1 MPMGDHLLVTDAGL
15 FSSIQDFGRFGFQ
28 RFGISASGA
37 MDNVAMSLAN
47 ALVGN
52 PLGAAVIEM
61 ALVGAGFT
69 VEADGCRIAVAG
81 GDFPLLV
88 NGRPAEPWAAHDLAR
103 GDRLKLG
110 LARAG
115 ARCYLAVAG
124 GFAIEPVLGSCSTHS
139 RSAIGGLD
147 GGPLKKGD
155 ALPLNRAASDG
166 SLLELPSDHI
176 PRAGGPLRVLLGPQ
190 DDAFSPAGI
199 ETFLSSAYTIS
210 QKADRMGCQLEG
222 PVIEHRGGFNIVS
235 DGIMNGS
242 IQVPGNGRP
251 IVLLADRQST
261 GGYPKIATV
270 IGPDLYR
277 LAQRRPGDIVHF
289 RSVSEEE
296 AANIARRHA
305 EAMKAMLHAIRP
317 TRRKPGALD
326 SERLLGANLVSGV
339 VSATNEP
346 FDSSAH

>member
-1 MPMGDHLLVTDAGL
+1 MGDHLLVSNAGL

-37 MDNVAMSLAN
+37 MDDVAMRLAN

-52 PLGAAVIEM
+52 PPGAAVIEM
-61 ALVGAGFT
+61 ALVGAGLT
-69 VEADGCRIAVAG
+69 VEADVCRIAVTG
-81 GDFPLLV
+81 GDFPLLI
-88 NGRPAEPWAAHDLAR
+88 NDRPSETFAAHDLSR

-115 ARCYLAVAG
+115 ARSYLAVAG
-124 GFAIEPVLGSCSTHS
+124 GFDIEPVLGSCSTHS
-139 RSAIGGLD
+139 RSTIGGLD

-155 ALPLNRAASDG
+155 ALPLRRAAPDG
-166 SLLELPSDHI
+166 PLLELPSDRI
-176 PRAGGPLRVLLGPQ
+176 PQTDGPIRVLLGPQ
-190 DDAFSPAGI
+190 DDAFTPAGI
-199 ETFLSSAYTIS
+199 ETFLSSAYTIT
-210 QKADRMGCQLEG
+210 QKADRMGCQLDG
-222 PVIEHRGGFNIVS
+222 PVIEHKAGFNIVS

-277 LAQRRPGDIVHF
+277 LAQRRPGDTVRFH
-289 RSVSEEE
+289 SVNEDE
-296 AANIARRHA
+296 AATIARRHA
-305 EAMKAMLHAIRP
+305 EEMKAMLGAIRAIH
-317 TRRKPGALD
+317 RKPDGLD
-326 SERLLGANLVSGV
+326 SERLLGTNLVSGV

-346 FDSSAH
+346 FDPSAH

>member
-1 MPMGDHLLVTDAGL
+1 MGDHLLVSDAGL

-37 MDNVAMSLAN
+37 MDDVAMSLAN

-61 ALVGAGFT
+61 ALFGIGFI
-69 VEADGCRIAVAG
+69 VEADRCRIAVAG
-81 GDFPLLV
+81 ADFPLLV
-88 NGRPAEPWAAHDLAR
+88 NGKSAETYAAHDLSR
-103 GDRLKLG
+103 GDRLKLD

-124 GFAIEPVLGSCSTHS
+124 GFDIEPVLGSCSTHS
-139 RSAIGGLD
+139 RSALGGLD

-155 ALPLNRAASDG
+155 ALPLNRAPPDG
-166 SLLELPSDHI
+166 PLLELPSDRI
-176 PRAGGPLRVLLGPQ
+176 PRTDGPIRVLLGPQ
-190 DDAFSPAGI
+190 DDAFTPAGI

-222 PVIEHRGGFNIVS
+222 PVIEHRAGFNIVS

-270 IGPDLYR
+270 IGPDLHR

-289 RSVSEEE
+289 RGVSEDE
-296 AANIARRHA
+296 AASTARRHA
-305 EAMKAMLHAIRP
+305 EEVKAMLGALRP
-317 TRRKPGALD
+317 FHRKPDAFD
-326 SERLLGANLVSGV
+326 PERLLGANLVSGV

>member
-1 MPMGDHLLVTDAGL
+1 MGDHLLISDAGL
-15 FSSIQDFGRFGFQ
+15 FSSLQDFGRFGFQ

-37 MDNVAMSLAN
+37 MDDVAMSFAN

-52 PLGAAVIEM
+52 PLGAAVVEM
-61 ALVGAGFT
+61 ALVGAGFV
-69 VEADGCRIAVAG
+69 VEADRCRIAVAG
-81 GDFPLLV
+81 GDFPLLI
-88 NGRPAEPWAAHDLAR
+88 NGLPAETFAAHDLSR

-124 GFAIEPVLGSCSTHS
+124 GFDIEPVLGSCSTHS
-139 RSAIGGLD
+139 RSALGGLD
-147 GGPLKKGD
+147 GGPLKAGD
-155 ALPLNRAASDG
+155 ALPLNRAAPDG
-166 SLLELPSDHI
+166 PLLELPSDHI
-176 PRAGGPLRVLLGPQ
+176 PRTDGPIRVLLGPQ
-190 DDAFSPAGI
+190 DDAFTPVGI

-222 PVIEHRGGFNIVS
+222 PVIEHRAGFNIVS

-251 IVLLADRQST
+251 IILLADRQST

-270 IGPDLYR
+270 IGPDLHR
-277 LAQRRPGDIVHF
+277 LAQRRPGDIVRFHG
-289 RSVSEEE
+289 VSEDE
-296 AANIARRHA
+296 AASLARRHA
-305 EAMKAMLHAIRP
+305 EEMKAMLGAIRP
-317 TRRKPGALD
+317 THRKPSMLD

-346 FDSSAH
+346 FDPSAH